1 MGGFMTPVQLPYG
14 TFFPDGRS
22 IERSPVDVFVP
33 SSDPL
38 QRVYVSLLPNGL
50 VRVLK
55 PSPLE
60 ALPPVQVVANIAN
73 QTMPP
78 REHSRTEEDVAKME
92 ARKKAILCVYRGKA
106 YQNYLQEIPRK
117 QRVPGERAHP
127 MTPLPGLD
135 ISDNRWDRLL
145 MKWTHEVERHWK
157 NPPSKTPLP
166 PITLNSS
173 KGLQQQPSPAPIV
186 LNRFKDLLQQRPP
199 GPRSSPAPEND
210 RASREPC
217 PAKVPKNFWDPL
229 ET

>member
-1 MGGFMTPVQLPYG
+1 MTPVQLPYG

-22 IERSPVDVFVP
+22 IKRSPVDVFEP

-55 PSPLE
+55 PSPLQ
-60 ALPPVQVVANIAN
+60 ARPPVQAVANIAN

-78 REHSRTEEDVAKME
+78 REHWRTEEDVAKME

-173 KGLQQQPSPAPIV
+173 KGLQQQ
-186 LNRFKDLLQQRPP
+186 RPP

-210 RASREPC
+210 RSSREPC